1 MSHPKEKKWLPKTL
15 RPPVIE
21 ETTDCIHICNYQT
34 KKFFCM
40 TFYNCICCD
49 VVEKRKVYH
58 RSLFKDT
65 TGDSQGIDSGTE
77 EFVSGNKGI
86 IGH

>member
-1 MSHPKEKKWLPKTL
+1 
-15 RPPVIE
+15 
-21 ETTDCIHICNYQT
+21 
-34 KKFFCM
+34 M